1 LKTIRDEIQSA
12 KEVKVIPEESAIE
25 VGYHILQANKE
36 VESDDPNNGTI
47 LDHIGRAKDIL
58 GDIAAAVGL
67 VKAIAEA
74 ADVISRLL
82 SLLNFFV
89 LLDNVS
95 LEETGDSE

>member
-1 LKTIRDEIQSA
+1 
-12 KEVKVIPEESAIE
+12 
-25 VGYHILQANKE
+25 
-36 VESDDPNNGTI
+36 
-47 LDHIGRAKDIL
+47 
-58 GDIAAAVGL
+58 VGL

-82 SLLNFFV
+82 SLLNYFV